1 MRLTRH
7 TDYSLR
13 VLIYLATH
21 EGQSCAIAE
30 IAKAYRIS
38 YNHLMKVASS
48 LAHAGFVEA
57 QRGRGGGLKLA
68 KPAAKIRVGDVVRA
82 TEDGMQLADCGSCTI
97 APVCGLNSVL
107 ASGLNAMLTVFDGY
121 TVADIALKRT
131 QLNKI
136 LGQPER

>member
-7 TDYSLR
+7 TDYSFR

-38 YNHLMKVASS
+38 YNHLMKVATG

-68 KPAAKIRVGDVVRA
+68 KPASIIRVGDVVRA
-82 TEDGMQLADCGSCTI
+82 TEEGMQLADCGSCTI
-97 APVCGLNSVL
+97 APVCGLNGVL
-107 ASGLNAMLTVFDGY
+107 ASGVNAMLKVFDGY

-136 LGQPER
+136 LG